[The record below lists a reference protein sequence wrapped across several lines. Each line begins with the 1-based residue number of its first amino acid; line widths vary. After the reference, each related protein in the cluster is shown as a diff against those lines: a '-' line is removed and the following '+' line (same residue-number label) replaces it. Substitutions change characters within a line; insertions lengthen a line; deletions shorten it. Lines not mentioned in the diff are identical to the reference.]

1 MQLLRNRPFALV
13 CLLALIAAAGLVMAC
28 GGDDD
33 NASATPTHTAAG
45 ASTPGRV
52 DQHRNSDGQRRSA
65 TCPPAGAATSLTGAG
80 ATFPDPLYEDWFARY
95 KTLCNVEVNYQSIGS
110 GGGITQITQ
119 NTVDFGASDGIM
131 TDAQKAAAPGELHH
145 IPMTSDA
152 VAVIYNVDGVDNLG
166 ITLDGATLA
175 NIFLGTITKWND
187 PAIAALNSGVTLPDE
202 DIVVV
207 HRSDG
212 SGTTF
217 IFTNYLDKV
226 STDWHS
232 SVGSAT
238 SVQWPAGI
246 GEQGSSGVA
255 GQVQQQPGSIGYVSL
270 AYAIKNSIA
279 YAKLKNSAG
288 KAIEPSIASARAAQ
302 VGLTLPDNMQ
312 IVITNSPNADA
323 YPISGFTWALVYT
336 TQTDKAKAETL
347 AHLANWILTTAQQYD
362 EADSFVPL
370 SDAAQ
375 AKALAELATVK
386 YQGTPIT
393 QLN

>member
-1 MQLLRNRPFALV
+1 MQLLRNRSFALV
-13 CLLALIAAAGLVMAC
+13 CLLALVAIATVVTAC
-28 GGDDD
+28 SSSGD
-33 NASATPTHTAAG
+33 NASATPTHSAAATSTGASSTAAATG
-45 ASTPGRV
+45 ASTV
-52 DQHRNSDGQRRSA
+52 SA
-65 TCPPAGAATSLTGAG
+65 CPPSGAATKLSADGS
-80 ATFPDPLYEDWFARY
+80 TFVQPLFSDWFTRY
-95 KTLCNVEVNYQSIGS
+95 DTLCSIQVNYQGTGS
-110 GGGITQITQ
+110 GQGITDLT
-119 NTVDFGASDGIM
+119 NKNVDFADSDAIM
-131 TDAQKAAAPGELHH
+131 TEAQKTAATGGTVTH

-152 VAVIYNVDGVDNLG
+152 VAVIYNVEGVANLG
-166 ITLDGATLA
+166 ITLDDTTLA
-175 NIFLGTITKWND
+175 NIFLGKITKWND
-187 PAIAALNSGVTLPDE
+187 PAIKALNSTATLPDE

-207 HRSDG
+207 FRSDG
-212 SGTTF
+212 SGTTN

-232 SVGSAT
+232 SVGTAN

-270 AYAIKNSIA
+270 AYAIKNGIA
-279 YAKLKNSAG
+279 YAKLINGAG

-302 VGLTLPDNMQ
+302 AGLTLPDNMQ

-336 TQTDKAKAETL
+336 TQTDKAKAETIG
-347 AHLANWILTTAQQYD
+347 HLLHWMLTDAQQYA

-375 AKALAELATVK
+375 QKALAELATVM
-386 YQGTPIT
+386 YQGTPV
-393 QLN
+393 LNVK